1 MVCIKVKEGAELGQT
16 MNLELN
22 SQFIKSTVP
31 IKDIIQGNNI
41 SSLLG
46 IILQDTSV
54 FWLLGMGIV
63 SIFSRIDTDGLLLS
77 GEKKLFRNFRFFMWK
92 HYCLYSCLPLCN
104 ARLTS

>member
-46 IILQDTSV
+46 IILHDTSV

-63 SIFSRIDTDGLLLS
+63 SIFSRIDTHGLLLS
-77 GEKKLFRNFRFFMWK
+77 GKKKLIRNFRFFMCK
-92 HYCLYSCLPLCN
+92 HYYLYSCLPLGYES
-104 ARLTS
+104 LSS

>member
-46 IILQDTSV
+46 ILRQDTSV
-54 FWLLGMGIV
+54 
-63 SIFSRIDTDGLLLS
+63 
-77 GEKKLFRNFRFFMWK
+77 
-92 HYCLYSCLPLCN
+92 
-104 ARLTS
+104 